1 MENSPGISQE
11 VEDDYEE
18 EVQQELFD
26 DETEDII
33 DEDLD
38 GEGDVDEDYK
48 GEGPDGQEGL
58 DLDIGEEDQDE
69 TYGQEELECIQEQH
83 RLVHVEPED
92 HRQRKV
98 VVEVVEDEVCDG
110 DGDLDD
116 DKRHKNEEM
125 VSIEGLVQEEVRN
138 DERKEDPL
146 SQPEHGSEV
155 FIGNISKDTVEEDLR
170 RLCAPCGDI
179 FEV

>member
-11 VEDDYEE
+11 AEDEYEE

-58 DLDIGEEDQDE
+58 DLDIGEEDQYE
-69 TYGQEELECIQEQH
+69 TYGQEEECIQEQH
-83 RLVHVEPED
+83 PLEPED
-92 HRQRKV
+92 HRQGKV

-125 VSIEGLVQEEVRN
+125 VSIEGLAEEEVRN
-138 DERKEDPL
+138 DERKDDPL

-155 FIGNISKDTVEEDLR
+155 FVGNISKDTVEEDLR